1 MKDPIVKIAA
11 AIVVLIFGLILFV
24 MSVHKVPT
32 GHAGVVSVFGKVQH
46 ESLTEGIH
54 FLNPIARVHDI
65 DCRQDVY
72 TIDGI
77 SFPSQDQLT
86 SQADISVKWRID
98 FKAASEL
105 YQNTGDRAA
114 IITRHLE
121 PKIRSLVREASRSV
135 KTAEEFFD
143 NATQQRIQ
151 TTMSEAVISYM
162 HPKGIIV
169 EEVMVRDV
177 VLPRVIQEGVTA
189 KKVRE
194 QKAQEQEAELA
205 RFKTEQ
211 QQQVEKA
218 KADKE
223 ASEMEAEKTKI
234 VADAK
239 AYAFRTEAEAKA
251 RALQIEGESIR
262 ANPDVIKMRAVE
274 TWDGSLPKFF
284 GGNADFLFTPEMLL
298 NPKQ

>member
-1 MKDPIVKIAA
+1 
-11 AIVVLIFGLILFV
+11 
-24 MSVHKVPT
+24 
-32 GHAGVVSVFGKVQH
+32 
-46 ESLTEGIH
+46 
-54 FLNPIARVHDI
+54 
-65 DCRQDVY
+65 
-72 TIDGI
+72 
-77 SFPSQDQLT
+77 
-86 SQADISVKWRID
+86 
-98 FKAASEL
+98 
-105 YQNTGDRAA
+105 
-114 IITRHLE
+114 
-121 PKIRSLVREASRSV
+121 LVRESSRSV

-143 NATQQRIQ
+143 NETQQRIQ
-151 TTMSEAVISYM
+151 TSMSEAVIAYM

-177 VLPRVIQEGVTA
+177 VLPEVIQTGVKA

-194 QKAQEQEAELA
+194 QKAQEQEAELT
-205 RFKTEQ
+205 RYKTEQ

-251 RALQIEGESIR
+251 KALQIEGESIR

-284 GGNADFLFTPEMLL
+284 GGNADFLFTPDMLL
-298 NPKQ
+298 NPKN